1 MRYVAVQFGALLAR
15 DIWMTTARQ
24 ANSMAALL
32 EHGLRAI
39 PGIEVSCPL
48 QADAVFAVQPGRVA
62 VRAFPSC
69 SEIGEER
76 GTDGHQFRHH

>member
-32 EHGLRAI
+32 ERGLRAI

-48 QADAVFAVQPGRVA
+48 QADAVFAVQTRPGRGPG
-62 VRAFPSC
+62 RPGPS
-69 SEIGEER
+69 
-76 GTDGHQFRHH
+76 HLALK